1 MFRFTN
7 EKDHKKDKLDN
18 TRPGR
23 TLFWASGEQY
33 YSDDSKLMK
42 LNGGRVL
49 LVEPILQAGAQHNPS
64 YLQWMSDTIGG
75 WLPSVCYVIGTG
87 NLSNLR
93 QHLSVL
99 LGETE
104 EADEK

>member
-7 EKDHKKDKLDN
+7 EKDHKEAKFDN

-23 TLFWASGEQY
+23 TLFWASGEHY
-33 YSDDSKLMK
+33 YSDDSELMK
-42 LNGGRVL
+42 LSGGRIL
-49 LVEPILQAGAQHNPS
+49 LVESIQQAAAQHNPS

-93 QHLSVL
+93 QHWSVL
-99 LGETE
+99 LGEIE